1 MNQSENMENEEL
13 RQSLSETR
21 LLNQQR
27 VRERKRKRRLQYLKT
42 TLLVLAITGLLVAA
56 GLVAWKFFA
65 EQRFL
70 SPSRSDMPPKILS
83 AEESRPEQLPEPA
96 LPEEP
101 EDVGESE
108 PAPTGQ
114 EEPLPAAEEPV
125 ELEAV
130 TAPEPEAPPAAEEP
144 FTAETRELDLELY
157 SEHAI
162 LIDWETGIVLAEKD
176 PDARIY
182 PASMTKVMTALVA
195 CEQIADWDETFTM
208 TQDIIDPLFL
218 ADATLAGFVNGEE
231 VTMTDLVYGAILP
244 SGAEATEALAIV
256 VAGSEEAYAELMN
269 EKAAELGCEDTH
281 FADASGL
288 HNEEHYTTV
297 RDMAKILR
305 AAMENERCR
314 EALSAVRYTSRP
326 TPQNPE
332 GVEMINKFLYRVSAR
347 EVPDIQIA
355 AAKTGYT
362 AQAMNCCASFGAGA
376 NGRPVLCVTAHA
388 WTGDFCIEDHITL
401 YSQYA
406 K

>member
-70 SPSRSDMPPKILS
+70 SQSRSDMPPKILS

-144 FTAETRELDLELY
+144 FAAETRELDLELY

-195 CEQIADWDETFTM
+195 CEQITDWDETFTM

-297 RDMAKILR
+297 RDMARILR
-305 AAMENERCR
+305 AAMENDRCR
-314 EALSAVRYTSRP
+314 AALSAVRYTSRP

-388 WTGDFCIEDHITL
+388 WTGDFCIEDHICL

>member
-1 MNQSENMENEEL
+1 MNQSENRENEEL
-13 RQSLSETR
+13 RQSLAETR

-27 VRERKRKRRLQYLKT
+27 VRERKRKRRLQAMKT
-42 TLLVLAITGLLVAA
+42 ALLVLAITGLLVAA
-56 GLVAWKFFA
+56 GLVAWKFLLG
-65 EQRFL
+65 QRFL
-70 SPSRSDMPPKILS
+70 SLSRSDMPPTSLS
-83 AEESRPEQLPEPA
+83 TEETGPEQLPEPEPA
-96 LPEEP
+96 LPAEP
-101 EDVGESE
+101 ESTVEPESVPE
-108 PAPTGQ
+108 EQ
-114 EEPLPAAEEPV
+114 EEPLPAAEE
-125 ELEAV
+125 
-130 TAPEPEAPPAAEEP
+130 T

-195 CEQIADWDETFTM
+195 CEQITDWDVTFTM

-231 VTMTDLVYGAILP
+231 VSMTDLVYGAILP

-297 RDMAKILR
+297 RDMARILR
-305 AAMENERCR
+305 AAMENDRCR
-314 EALSAVRYTSRP
+314 AALSAVRYTSRP

-332 GVEMINKFLYRVSAR
+332 GVEMINKFLYRVEAR
-347 EVPDIQIA
+347 ELQDILIA